1 MLLMRKLN
9 PDEIPL
15 VKYLLDKS
23 GLDYS
28 ISELKVTE
36 MNDGGMGSLLF
47 DSKTKEPRFGK
58 ATAEYWFKDSDGVG
72 VTARLNLDQEGELFE
87 LDVWKTDFSEL
98 KKWPCFKQIKSAT

>member
-1 MLLMRKLN
+1 MRKLN

-47 DSKTKEPRFGK
+47 HSKTKDPKFGK
-58 ATAEYWFKDSDGVG
+58 ATKEYWFKDSDGID
-72 VTARLNLDQEGELFE
+72 VTARINLDQYGELFE

-98 KKWPCFKQIKSAT
+98 KTWPCFNQSKPAI